1 MPKSKAFSVH
11 ALPGFGFFATQYRTR
26 PAGANDRAGLEA
38 QGDAGVINSLTRRLT
53 VALAVAIMVAGALFA
68 AAAPVAAQ
76 QQVIVTGTV
85 QPGLWV
91 DPDGCLH
98 WIADGGVEGYMEGR
112 VNPEN
117 GMPVCLDVNP
127 CGVANTDTLFH
138 TDSARLTSAGRAQLQ
153 QFFQQA
159 GAFAYAIYGHT
170 DSRASDEYNM
180 RLSTN
185 RAAAVANVARS
196 VGARVAREIGYGER
210 RPVAPNDTAANMQ
223 RNRRV
228 EVVCYR

>member
-1 MPKSKAFSVH
+1 MIH
-11 ALPGFGFFATQYRTR
+11 ALKRSLT
-26 PAGANDRAGLEA
+26 GALGAIALV
-38 QGDAGVINSLTRRLT
+38 AGVSI
-53 VALAVAIMVAGALFA
+53 A
-68 AAAPVAAQ
+68 AATPAAAQ
-76 QQVIVTGTV
+76 QTITISGTV

-98 WIADGGVEGYMEGR
+98 WVADGGVEGYMEGR
-112 VNPEN
+112 VNPAN

-127 CGVANTDTLFH
+127 CAVANTDTLFH
-138 TDSARLTSAGRAQLQ
+138 TDSHRLTRAGRAHLQ
-153 QFFQQA
+153 QFFSQA

-180 RLSTN
+180 RLSDR

-210 RPVAPNDTAANMQ
+210 RPVAPNNSAANMQ

-228 EVVCYR
+228 EIVCYR

>member
-1 MPKSKAFSVH
+1 M
-11 ALPGFGFFATQYRTR
+11 
-26 PAGANDRAGLEA
+26 
-38 QGDAGVINSLTRRLT
+38 INTLTRALT
-53 VALAVAIMVAGALFA
+53 GAFGATALVAGAFIAL
-68 AAAPVAAQ
+68 AAPAAAQ
-76 QQVIVTGTV
+76 QQVIVSGTV

-98 WIADGGVEGYMEGR
+98 WVADGGIEGYMEGR

-127 CGVANTDTLFH
+127 CGVANTDTMFH
-138 TDSARLTSAGRAQLQ
+138 TDSARLTSSGRAHLQ
-153 QFFQQA
+153 QFFQSA

-180 RLSTN
+180 RLSER

-210 RPVAPNDTAANMQ
+210 RPVAPNDSAANMA

-228 EVVCYR
+228 EIVCYR

>member
-1 MPKSKAFSVH
+1 
-11 ALPGFGFFATQYRTR
+11 
-26 PAGANDRAGLEA
+26 LEQ
-38 QGDAGVINSLTRRLT
+38 QGDVGVINTVTRKLTGSLA
-53 VALAVAIMVAGALFA
+53 ALALVAGAFVA
-68 AAAPVAAQ
+68 SGTPAAAQ
-76 QQVIVTGTV
+76 QEIIITGTV

-98 WIADGGVEGYMEGR
+98 WVADGGIEGYMEGR

-127 CGVANTDTLFH
+127 CAVANTDTLFH
-138 TDSARLTSAGRAQLQ
+138 TDSARLTGNGRAYLQ

-170 DSRASDEYNM
+170 DSRASDEYNI
-180 RLSTN
+180 RLSER

-210 RPVAPNDTAANMQ
+210 RPIAPNDSAANMQ